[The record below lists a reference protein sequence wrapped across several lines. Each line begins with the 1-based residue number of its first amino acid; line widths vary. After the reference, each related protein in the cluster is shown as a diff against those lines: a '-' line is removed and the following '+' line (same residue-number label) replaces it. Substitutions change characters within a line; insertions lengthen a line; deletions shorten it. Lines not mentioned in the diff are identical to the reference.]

1 LKGTFRGKT
10 VLITGAGAG
19 IGRAMASLLADEAA
33 RLALVDRDLET
44 ARETQSVCRAKG
56 AEAEA
61 YYCDIGAKTDIE
73 DMLARV
79 SEDLGPVDALIN
91 NAGTVVGRYVHQYE
105 YDELARTM
113 SVNFVGGAYLTRL
126 VLPDMM
132 ERGQGHIVNMASVIG
147 LVAMPRMGEYVASKF
162 AIVGFTET
170 MRMELKRSGYTGIK
184 TLCVCT
190 TGVDTGLFPG
200 YKAPPLTP
208 LLRPEVVAQKV
219 VDAMRRGKT
228 HLELPLVARI
238 IPMLKLLPTPLR
250 DAILAAVGF
259 SGSMDGYVGPRRRSS

>member
-1 LKGTFRGKT
+1 
-10 VLITGAGAG
+10 
-19 IGRAMASLLADEAA
+19 MASLLADEAA

-113 SVNFVGGAYLTRL
+113 SVNFVGGAYLTDWSCN
-126 VLPDMM
+126 DMM

-147 LVAMPRMGEYVASKF
+147 LVAMPRMVNMWRRSSPSSALPRPCGWSSSAADTRHQDALRLHHRRRHRPVPWLQGPASHSPPE
-162 AIVGFTET
+162 AGGRGTEGG
-170 MRMELKRSGYTGIK
+170 RCHAKGQ
-184 TLCVCT
+184 
-190 TGVDTGLFPG
+190 D
-200 YKAPPLTP
+200 APRT
-208 LLRPEVVAQKV
+208 
-219 VDAMRRGKT
+219 
-228 HLELPLVARI
+228 PLVARI
-238 IPMLKLLPTPLR
+238 IPMLKLLPTPPTR
-250 DAILAAVGF
+250 R
-259 SGSMDGYVGPRRRSS
+259 YPRRRRLLRQHGRVRRSATAVKLAG